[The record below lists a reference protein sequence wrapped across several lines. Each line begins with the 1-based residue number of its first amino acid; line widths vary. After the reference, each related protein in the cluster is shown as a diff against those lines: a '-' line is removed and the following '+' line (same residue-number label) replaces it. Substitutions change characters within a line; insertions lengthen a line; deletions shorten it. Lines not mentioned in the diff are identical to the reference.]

1 MGRVAESTGPDS
13 GSGVCAIRQHLAGWP
28 ATPAYFRLSGSA
40 VRLHQTWSLPVLI
53 SQPLPF
59 VKAFVEAI
67 DEAIRVHHP
76 FSPGLSMVQRSWLGL
91 CLMGILV
98 TNSVCWARCERASL
112 GRYSLAALSWMFRH
126 AKLPWALLLQK
137 SVQVVLSQH
146 GITGGSLVV
155 DDADKER
162 SKNTHRLAY
171 VHKLKDKTSGGFLM
185 GQTLV
190 FLLLVTERITVPVG
204 FAFYVPDPMLSAW
217 RQQDKALRKQGVP
230 KRQRPAKPPCNEAY
244 PTKQVL
250 ALRLLAQFR
259 HHHPHTTIKAVLAD
273 ALYGTAH
280 FVDAASAIFGGVQV
294 ISQLRRNQTV
304 RFRHRTLSVQQYFER
319 SPGVPQ
325 TLRLRGGKEVTAYV
339 SSARLYV
346 CAQGKKRFVMALKYV
361 DEEDYRYLLASDLT
375 WRTQDI
381 IQAFTLRWLVEVFV
395 QDWKTYEGW
404 GALTKQPGEEGSSR
418 SLILS
423 LLVDHCLLLHPA
435 QLAQLNHRQPAYT
448 VGSLVHRIQVDSLL
462 MVIRELLDAEDPEQ
476 HFQRLADTLAKHF
489 SLAPSEKHLVGRDLG
504 RLEPT
509 PALKYK
515 AAA

>member
-1 MGRVAESTGPDS
+1 MD
-13 GSGVCAIRQHLAGWP
+13 
-28 ATPAYFRLSGSA
+28 
-40 VRLHQTWSLPVLI
+40 LHQVWSLPVLI

-67 DEAIRVHHP
+67 DEAIRAHHP
-76 FSPGLSMVQRSWLGL
+76 FSPGLSTIQRSWLGL

-98 TNSVCWARCERASL
+98 TNSVCWARFERASL

-137 SVQVVLSQH
+137 SVQVVLRSH
-146 GITGGSLVV
+146 GITWGSLVV

-162 SKNTHRLAY
+162 SKSTHRLAH
-171 VHKLKDKTSGGFLM
+171 VHKLKDKASGGFLM

-190 FLLLVTERITVPVG
+190 FLLLVTERVTVPVG
-204 FAFYVPDPMLSAW
+204 FAFYMPDPALSAW
-217 RQQDKALRKQGVP
+217 RKQDQALKKKRVP
-230 KRQRPAKPPCNEAY
+230 KCQRPPKPPRNEAY
-244 PTKQVL
+244 PTKQAL

-259 HHHPHTTIKAVLAD
+259 QHHPHITIKAVLAD
-273 ALYGTAH
+273 ALYGTAQ
-280 FVDAASAIFGGVQV
+280 FVDAASATFGGVQV
-294 ISQLRRNQTV
+294 KSGLRRNQTV
-304 RFRHRTLSVQQYFER
+304 RFRNRTLSVQQYFER
-319 SPGVPQ
+319 YPGVSQ
-325 TLRLRGGKEVTAYV
+325 TIRIRGGREVRALV
-339 SSARLYV
+339 GSARLYV
-346 CAQGKKRFVMALKYV
+346 GAHGKKRFVIALKYAG
-361 DEEDYRYLLASDLT
+361 EEDYRYLLASDLT

-381 IQAFTLRWLVEVFV
+381 VQAFTLRWLVEVFV

-448 VGSLVHRIQVDSLL
+448 VGSLIHRIKVDSLL
-462 MVIRELLDAEDPEQ
+462 TVIRELLDAQDPEQ
-476 HFQRLADTLAKHF
+476 HFQRFADTLAQHF
-489 SLAPSEKHLVGRDLG
+489 SLEHSEKHLVGRDLG

>member
-1 MGRVAESTGPDS
+1 MD
-13 GSGVCAIRQHLAGWP
+13 
-28 ATPAYFRLSGSA
+28 
-40 VRLHQTWSLPVLI
+40 LHQVWSLPVLI

-67 DEAIRVHHP
+67 DEAIRAHHP
-76 FSPGLSMVQRSWLGL
+76 FSPGLSTIQRSWLGL

-98 TNSVCWARCERASL
+98 TNSVCWARFERASL

-137 SVQVVLSQH
+137 SVQVVLRSH
-146 GITGGSLVV
+146 GITWGSLVV

-162 SKNTHRLAY
+162 SKSTHRLAH
-171 VHKLKDKTSGGFLM
+171 VHKLKDKASGGFLM

-190 FLLLVTERITVPVG
+190 FLLLVTERVTVPVG
-204 FAFYVPDPMLSAW
+204 FAFYMPDPALSAW
-217 RQQDKALRKQGVP
+217 RKQDQALKKKRVP
-230 KRQRPAKPPCNEAY
+230 KCQRPPKPPRNEAY
-244 PTKQVL
+244 PTKQAL

-259 HHHPHTTIKAVLAD
+259 QHHPHITIKAVLAD

-280 FVDAASAIFGGVQV
+280 FVDAASATFGGVQV

-304 RFRHRTLSVQQYFER
+304 RFRNRTLSVQQYFER

-325 TLRLRGGKEVTAYV
+325 TLRIRGGREVHALV
-339 SSARLYV
+339 GSARLYV
-346 CAQGKKRFVMALKYV
+346 RAHGKKRFVIALKYAG
-361 DEEDYRYLLASDLT
+361 EEDYRYLLASDLT

-381 IQAFTLRWLVEVFV
+381 VQAFTWRWLVEVFV

-448 VGSLVHRIQVDSLL
+448 MGSLIHRIKVDSLL
-462 MVIRELLDAEDPEQ
+462 TVIRELLDAQDPEQ
-476 HFQRLADTLAKHF
+476 HFQRLADTLAQHF
-489 SLAPSEKHLVGRDLG
+489 SLEHSEKHLVGRDLG

>member
-1 MGRVAESTGPDS
+1 ME
-13 GSGVCAIRQHLAGWP
+13 
-28 ATPAYFRLSGSA
+28 RLQ
-40 VRLHQTWSLPVLI
+40 QTWSVPVLI

-67 DEAIRVHHP
+67 DEAIRAHHP
-76 FSPGLSMVQRSWLGL
+76 FSPGLSTVQRSWLGL

-98 TNSVCWARCERASL
+98 TNSVCWARFERASL

-162 SKNTHRLAY
+162 SKSTHRLAY
-171 VHKLKDKTSGGFLM
+171 MHKLKDKTSGGFLM

-190 FLLLVTERITVPVG
+190 FLLLVTERITIPVG
-204 FAFYVPDPMLSAW
+204 FAFYVPDPVLSAW
-217 RQQDKALRKQGVP
+217 HTQDKALRKQGVA
-230 KRQRPAKPPCNEAY
+230 KRQRPAKPPRNEAY
-244 PTKQVL
+244 PTKQAL

-259 HHHPHTTIKAVLAD
+259 HHHPHLTIKGVLAD

-280 FVDAASAIFGGVQV
+280 FVDAASVIFGGVQV

-304 RFRHRTLSVQQYFER
+304 RFRSRTLSVQQYFER
-319 SPGVPQ
+319 YPGVPQ
-325 TLRLRGGKEVTAYV
+325 TLRIRGGRDVHALV
-339 SSARLYV
+339 GSARLYV
-346 CAQGKKRFVMALKYV
+346 GAHGKKRFVIALKYAG
-361 DEEDYRYLLASDLT
+361 EEDYRYLLASDLT

-381 IQAFTLRWLVEVFV
+381 VQAFTLRWLVEVFV

-423 LLVDHCLLLHPA
+423 LLVDHCLLLHPG

-448 VGSLVHRIQVDSLL
+448 VGSLIQRIKVDSLL
-462 MVIRELLDAEDPEQ
+462 MVIRELLDAKDPEH

-489 SLAPSEKHLVGRDLG
+489 SLAHSEKHLVGRDLG

-515 AAA
+515 AVA